1 MNLCAIF
8 NHAHALWNA
17 CVSECGLN
25 VRAYSHH
32 VMDSA
37 PPNRITL
44 QGDRHGWSA
53 ARSEFSG
60 AVQTAHCS

>member
-17 CVSECGLN
+17 CVSECMFAHI
-25 VRAYSHH
+25 RARH

-37 PPNRITL
+37 PPNRVTL

-60 AVQTAHCS
+60 TV